1 LNARDQFED
10 LSIDEGHYEIRMKEI
25 GWDVLDWS
33 ELAQDRGKWQV
44 LVYKAMNLWVIQN
57 MRNSWLTGKL
67 LAFRKLACCYELV
80 VWSVG
85 QSFCQS
91 VGW

>member
-1 LNARDQFED
+1 
-10 LSIDEGHYEIRMKEI
+10 MKEI
-25 GWDVLDWS
+25 GLDVLEWS
-33 ELAQDRGKWQV
+33 ELVQDRGKWQV
-44 LVYKAMNLWVIQN
+44 LVYVAMNLRVIQN

-67 LAFRKLACCYELV
+67 LAFRKLVCSYELV

-91 VGW
+91 VGWSVGWLVGWLSGQSGSRLVS